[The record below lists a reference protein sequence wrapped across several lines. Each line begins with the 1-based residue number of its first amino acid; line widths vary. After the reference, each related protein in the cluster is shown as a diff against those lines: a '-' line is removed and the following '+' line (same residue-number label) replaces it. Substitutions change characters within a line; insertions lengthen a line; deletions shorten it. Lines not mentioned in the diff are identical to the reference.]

1 MATTVGPPTGAS
13 APPPTTSP
21 AAYDGLRSARAALSR
36 HDSLRRR
43 IIRLVVLLV
52 AAAVLAR
59 GWMVTGIDLG
69 KLSNAQNAAPILK
82 ALVQP
87 DIASRDISPI
97 ELQEQ
102 FVVGAGSTEPA
113 VISSPTGQTLRITP
127 GAAAPDQ
134 TVAFDGS
141 GFEPDTDGQLRLLN
155 PTRQLDALFTRLH
168 TDRSGAFHEE
178 RVWPNS
184 TTLPPDTYSFK
195 VIVNAPVGSLHPS
208 ETFVSSLGR
217 MGETILLALMGT
229 VFGVLFSVPLS
240 FLGARNL
247 MGGSPVGLTVYG
259 IVRMIFT
266 ITRSIEV
273 LIVGLITVVIV
284 GIGLY
289 AGVLALVVHSVG
301 SLGKLFSEVIE
312 NIEPGPIEA
321 ITATGANRV
330 QTVLYGV
337 IPQIIPA
344 FLAVTIYWWDH
355 NLRMSTVIGLVGG
368 GGIGFLLIQY
378 MNLLQYN
385 QAATVLWMIVFAV
398 TLMDYASSAIRVRL
412 V

>member
-1 MATTVGPPTGAS
+1 MATTIGPPAPAP
-13 APPPTTSP
+13 APPPTSP
-21 AAYDGLRSARAALSR
+21 GSYDGLRSARAALTRPESTR
-36 HDSLRRR
+36 AR
-43 IIRLVVLLV
+43 IIRLVVLLIGV
-52 AAAVLAR
+52 MVLVR
-59 GWMVTGIDLG
+59 GWMVTEIDLG

-87 DIASRDISPI
+87 DVASRDVTP
-97 ELQEQ
+97 
-102 FVVGAGSTEPA
+102 TEPA
-113 VISSPTGQTLRITP
+113 NVSSQTGQTLRIIP
-127 GAAAPDQ
+127 GSAAPGQ
-134 TVAFDGS
+134 TVTFDGS
-141 GFEPDTDGQLRLLN
+141 GFEPDADGQLRLLN
-155 PTRQLDALFTRLH
+155 PSRNLDALFTRVH
-168 TDRSGAFHEE
+168 TDRTGSFHEE
-178 RVWPNS
+178 RVWPDFA
-184 TTLPPDTYSFK
+184 TLPPDIYSFK
-195 VIVNAPVGSLHPS
+195 VIVNAPIGSLHPS

-217 MGETILLALMGT
+217 MGETVLLALMGT

-247 MGGSPVGLTVYG
+247 MGGSPVGLAIYG
-259 IVRMIFT
+259 MVRMVFT

-284 GIGLY
+284 GIGSY
-289 AGVLALVVHSVG
+289 AGVLALIVHSVG

-385 QAATVLWMIVFAV
+385 QAATVLWMIVIAV
-398 TLMDYASSAIRVRL
+398 TAMDYASSAIRVRL

>member
-1 MATTVGPPTGAS
+1 MATTVGPPAGAD
-13 APPPTTSP
+13 APPPLTTP
-21 AAYDGLRSARAALSR
+21 ASYDSLRSARAALAR
-36 HDSLRRR
+36 HQSPRTR
-43 IIRLVVLLV
+43 IVRLVVLLLAMV
-52 AAAVLAR
+52 VLVR
-59 GWMVTGIDLG
+59 GWMVTEIDLG

-87 DIASRDISPI
+87 DVAARDVTPI
-97 ELQEQ
+97 ELQGP
-102 FVVGAGSTEPA
+102 FTVGAQSSQPA
-113 VISSPTGQTLRITP
+113 TVNSPTGQTLRITP
-127 GAAAPDQ
+127 GAVLPGD
-134 TVAFDGS
+134 TVTFDGS
-141 GFEPDTDGQLRLLN
+141 GFEPDADGQLRLLN
-155 PTRQLDALFTRLH
+155 PARGLDALFTRVR
-168 TDRSGAFHEE
+168 TDRTGSFHEE
-178 RVWPNS
+178 RVWPDS
-184 TTLPPDTYSFK
+184 ATLAADAYIFK
-195 VIVNAPVGSLHPS
+195 AIVNAPTGPLHLS

-247 MGGSPVGLTVYG
+247 MGGSPIGLAVYG
-259 IVRMIFT
+259 VVRMVFT

-284 GIGLY
+284 GIGSY

-330 QTVLYGV
+330 QTVLFGV

-385 QAATVLWMIVFAV
+385 QAATVLWMIVIAV
-398 TLMDYASSAIRVRL
+398 TAMDYASTAIRSRL
-412 V
+412 I

>member
-1 MATTVGPPTGAS
+1 MATTIGTPAPATPPTGPAS
-13 APPPTTSP
+13 
-21 AAYDGLRSARAALSR
+21 YDSLRSARAAL
-36 HDSLRRR
+36 RRPESPRAR
-43 IIRLVVLLV
+43 IVRLVVLV
-52 AAAVLAR
+52 AAAVVLVR
-59 GWMVTGIDLG
+59 GWMVTEIDLG
-69 KLSNAQNAAPILK
+69 KLSNAPNAAPILK

-87 DIASRDISPI
+87 DVASRDVTPI
-97 ELQEQ
+97 ELQEP
-102 FVVGAGSTEPA
+102 FIVGEG
-113 VISSPTGQTLRITP
+113 PTGPARVSSQTGQALQITP
-127 GAAAPDQ
+127 GSVAPGQ
-134 TVAFDGS
+134 TVTFDGS
-141 GFEPDTDGQLRLLN
+141 GFEPDTDGQIRLLN
-155 PTRQLDALFTRLH
+155 PARGLDGLFTRVH
-168 TDRSGAFHEE
+168 TDRTGSFHEE
-178 RVWPNS
+178 RVWPDS
-184 TTLPPDTYSFK
+184 ATLPPDTYSFK
-195 VIVNAPVGSLHPS
+195 VIVNAPIGGLHPS

-247 MGGSPVGLTVYG
+247 MGGSPVGLAVYG
-259 IVRMIFT
+259 VVRMVFT

-284 GIGLY
+284 GIGSY
-289 AGVLALVVHSVG
+289 AGVLALIVHSVG

-321 ITATGANRV
+321 ITATGANRI

-385 QAATVLWMIVFAV
+385 QAATVLWMIVIAV
-398 TLMDYASSAIRVRL
+398 TAMDYASSAIRVRL